1 MCSNFFKVLLQVT
14 CLKMPEEPEVNL
26 GQVFVFLK
34 VQSADV
40 MHKLFRD
47 LLIFH
52 SSVVLL
58 GIFLMESIQHKNSS
72 G

>member
-1 MCSNFFKVLLQVT
+1 
-14 CLKMPEEPEVNL
+14 MPEEPEVKL

-58 GIFLMESIQHKNSS
+58 GIFLMVSIQHKNSS

>member
-1 MCSNFFKVLLQVT
+1 
-14 CLKMPEEPEVNL
+14 MPEEPEVKL

-58 GIFLMESIQHKNSS
+58 GIFLMVDLSIQHKNSS

>member
-1 MCSNFFKVLLQVT
+1 
-14 CLKMPEEPEVNL
+14 MPEEPEVKL

-52 SSVVLL
+52 SSVVLHVRHFFD
-58 GIFLMESIQHKNSS
+58 GIYRTQKQFRLNLIIFFF
-72 G
+72 